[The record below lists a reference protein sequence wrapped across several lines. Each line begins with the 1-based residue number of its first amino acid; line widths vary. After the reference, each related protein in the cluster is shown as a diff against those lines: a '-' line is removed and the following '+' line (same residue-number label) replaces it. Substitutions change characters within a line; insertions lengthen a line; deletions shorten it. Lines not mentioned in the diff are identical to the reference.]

1 MKKKGQAALWF
12 LIELIAAVLILYLA
26 IDLAITLSKGTIF
39 EKLNIARDI
48 SMQINTLSAF
58 PGDGFIVNNNLH
70 GYSLRFKDNTVEVF
84 EDIDENLKGPHSFVP
99 ITPITYSNTGIGLVF
114 NEPSQIIVSKIGDK
128 IKISDKIPDWG

>member
-84 EDIDENLKGPHSFVP
+84 EDIDENLKGAHSFVP

-114 NEPSQIIVSKIGDK
+114 NEPSQIIVSKIDDK
-128 IKISDKIPDWG
+128 IKISDKIPD

>member
-84 EDIDENLKGPHSFVP
+84 EDIDENLKGAHSFVP
-99 ITPITYSNTGIGLVF
+99 ITPITYSNPDIGLVF

>member
-99 ITPITYSNTGIGLVF
+99 ITPITYSNPDIGLVF

-128 IKISDKIPDWG
+128 IKISDKIPD